1 MSTQHIPQELYKVR
15 RIIVPTKGLPSDNN
29 HDPSNI
35 IKYKNKYY
43 FWYTQHM
50 HEFPFSHFAYT
61 KIMYKESEDGLYWSE
76 GKDALLP
83 SDVGWD
89 NKGVLTPYVVPYN
102 GKYYLFYMGVGDNYV
117 SGKDMSR
124 GSGVAVADS
133 IDGPFIRFGD
143 KPIIMPEKDSWD
155 NDSCDDVT
163 VLYKDNKW
171 WMYYKGSTTGLSAE
185 QTQVGLAFSNCI
197 TGPYVKYEGNPLIK
211 GHAFAIW
218 PYKHGFLFLSGLK
231 DEDEGTMYE
240 NWHDTS
246 GKQSLYWSEDGIHFE
261 RCCEFPNR
269 AAGIY
274 TSVICDG
281 SQQDITKFWGLT
293 VNTVNNHLGRFIER
307 FDFIID

>member
-1 MSTQHIPQELYKVR
+1 MNIPQELYKVR
-15 RIIVPTKGLPSDNN
+15 RIIVPTKGLPNNNN

-35 IKYKNKYY
+35 IKYKNRYY

-50 HEFPFSHFAYT
+50 HEFPFKHFAYS
-61 KIMYKESEDGLYWSE
+61 KIMYKESEDGLCWSE

-89 NKGVLTPYVVPYN
+89 NKGVLTAYLVPYN
-102 GKYYLFYMGVGDNYV
+102 GKYYLFYIGVGDNYV

-155 NDSCDDVT
+155 NDSNDNVN

-171 WMYYKGSTTGLSAE
+171 WMYYKGSTTGLLPD
-185 QTQVGLAFSNCI
+185 QTQVGLAFSDCI

-211 GHAFAIW
+211 GHAFAI
-218 PYKHGFLFLSGLK
+218 
-231 DEDEGTMYE
+231 
-240 NWHDTS
+240 
-246 GKQSLYWSEDGIHFE
+246 
-261 RCCEFPNR
+261 
-269 AAGIY
+269 
-274 TSVICDG
+274 
-281 SQQDITKFWGLT
+281 
-293 VNTVNNHLGRFIER
+293 
-307 FDFIID
+307 